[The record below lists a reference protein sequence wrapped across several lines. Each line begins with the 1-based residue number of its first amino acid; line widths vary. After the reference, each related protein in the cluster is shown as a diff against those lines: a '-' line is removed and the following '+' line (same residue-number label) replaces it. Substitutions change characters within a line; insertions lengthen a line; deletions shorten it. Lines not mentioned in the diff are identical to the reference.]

1 MWGEWM
7 NEFEE
12 MELEDKIF
20 RISHPVL
27 AKLEVRE
34 YVRLRNGIINKID
47 FIRNEYI
54 YLSNG
59 LICNKFN
66 IEKHSKKIIDLIKKG
81 DYVNNMLV
89 INIVSISNSDFHEKF
104 VLVNRDENCPL
115 QPLKIY
121 EENIQD
127 ILTKEQ
133 YEQNCY
139 KVKKDM

>member
-1 MWGEWM
+1 MW
-7 NEFEE
+7 
-12 MELEDKIF
+12 
-20 RISHPVL
+20 
-27 AKLEVRE
+27 
-34 YVRLRNGIINKID
+34 
-47 FIRNEYI
+47 
-54 YLSNG
+54 G

-104 VLVNRDENCPL
+104 VLVNRDENCAL

-127 ILTKEQ
+127 IVTKEQ

-139 KVKKDM
+139 KVKRICDYE